1 MKIHPH
7 IKKGLRIIKWSIIS
21 FFLCVAVYL
30 LFAVVLAL
38 IPTNAEINTLEDNKR
53 YDVHVLKSGPHSD
66 FFVPVKSDV
75 HDWSTDF
82 LYSSNINPD
91 TNLAYLAIGWGDKDF
106 YLNTPTWG
114 DLTSGTALAATF
126 GTGTAAVHASY
137 YYGVPNDRPMIK
149 LSLTQAQYERL
160 VDYIRGTLHCD
171 NKGARIMCVSD
182 FPGVNGDHDRYY
194 EAYGTYSMVHTCNTW
209 INNGLKA
216 CGQKACLWTGFA
228 DGIFYQYGI

>member
-7 IKKGLRIIKWSIIS
+7 IKKGLRILKWSIIG
-21 FFLCVAVYL
+21 FFSCIVIYL
-30 LFAVVLAL
+30 LIAVVLAI
-38 IPTNAEINTLEDNKR
+38 IPSNAENISNTSTDKHEV
-53 YDVHVLKSGPHSD
+53 YVLKSGPHSD
-66 FFVPVKSDV
+66 FFVPVKSAV
-75 HDWSTDF
+75 HDWAIDF
-82 LYSSNINPD
+82 PYSNNINPD
-91 TNLAYLAIGWGDKDF
+91 TNLAYVAIGWGDKDF

-137 YYGVPNDRPMIK
+137 YYGVPSDRPIIK
-149 LSLTQAQYERL
+149 LELTTEQYHRL
-160 VDYIRGTLHCD
+160 VDYIRGTLQC
-171 NKGARIMCVSD
+171 NEKGERIMCVSD

-194 EAYGTYSMVHTCNTW
+194 DAYGTYSLVFTCNTW

-216 CGQKACLWTGFA
+216 SGQKACLWTGFA